1 MAAASAIRWQ
11 HNWKITLEYDGRRY
25 AGWQQQPQARTIQ
38 GELAQAVRRLVG
50 PDFELMGAGR
60 TDAGVHALGQVAHL
74 KTLRANNDLL
84 WQLNAEL
91 PPDINIL
98 QIQPVALKFHARHDA
113 LARHY
118 LYQIATKR
126 TAFGKNYVWW
136 VKDTLDAPLMQQ
148 ACQQL
153 IGLQDFKS
161 FCESS
166 EGSTLVKVE
175 QAQLTLAADRLL
187 FRIAASHFLWK
198 MVRRIV
204 GALVEIGRGKLSLK
218 QFARLFQITSP
229 EVAAWTA
236 PPSGLF
242 LEQVVYPGN
251 SEIVAASF
259 ATVPLKM

>member
-1 MAAASAIRWQ
+1 
-11 HNWKITLEYDGRRY
+11 
-25 AGWQQQPQARTIQ
+25 
-38 GELAQAVRRLVG
+38 
-50 PDFELMGAGR
+50 MGAGR

-74 KTLRANNDLL
+74 KTLRTRPDIL

-98 QIQPVALKFHARHDA
+98 QVQPAALQFHARHDA
-113 LARHY
+113 LRRHY

-136 VKDTLDAPLMQQ
+136 VKDSLNVPLMQA

-161 FCESS
+161 FCESA

-175 QAQLTLAADRLL
+175 QAQLTVAPGLLL
-187 FRIAASHFLWK
+187 FRIVASHFLWK

-204 GALVEIGRGKLSLK
+204 GALVELGRGNLSVA
-218 QFARLFQITSP
+218 QFSQLFRVASP
-229 EVAAWTA
+229 SVAAWTA

-242 LEQVVYPGN
+242 LEQVVYPGKP
-251 SEIVAASF
+251 E
-259 ATVPLKM
+259 TVPSSLVTVPSYK